1 MNTNNNSF
9 DLILEEVLN
18 QKRVLEELQA
28 ENEVLRQ
35 QLNALRAGQGIFIDI
50 LGHRIPLA
58 SEMHEEAP
66 DVVSIAVKEDTAPF
80 LNSTPPP
87 AGEQPAREAAAED
100 PLSSIPESDKF
111 LVEEVSESG
120 TPIPVTSSSFL
131 EEALLDEFSSATTR
145 QMGVWGG
152 PITNH
157 PTLDEHEKAT
167 LRRELSGSYLL
178 E

>member
-1 MNTNNNSF
+1 MNTNGNSF

-18 QKRVLEELQA
+18 QKRVLEELQT
-28 ENEVLRQ
+28 ENEALRQ
-35 QLNALRAGQGIFIDI
+35 QLSALRAGQGIFIDI

-58 SEMHEEAP
+58 SEMYDDAP
-66 DVVSIAVKEDTAPF
+66 DVVSVAAKEDTAPF
-80 LNSTPPP
+80 LNSTSPSTE
-87 AGEQPAREAAAED
+87 EQSPREAAAQESLT
-100 PLSSIPESDKF
+100 PLPDSDKF

-157 PTLDEHEKAT
+157 PTLDENEKAT

>member
-1 MNTNNNSF
+1 MNTNGNSF
-9 DLILEEVLN
+9 ELILEEILN
-18 QKRVLEELQA
+18 QKHVLEELQA
-28 ENEVLRQ
+28 ENETLRQ
-35 QLNALRAGQGIFIDI
+35 QLSALRAGQGIFIDI
-50 LGHRIPLA
+50 LGHRIPLT
-58 SEMHEEAP
+58 SEMQEDSP
-66 DVVSIAVKEDTAPF
+66 DVISAVSTTDTAPF

-87 AGEQPAREAAAED
+87 VGEQPSREQEESLT
-100 PLSSIPESDKF
+100 PLPDSDKF

-120 TPIPVTSSSFL
+120 TPLPVTSSSFL

-157 PTLDEHEKAT
+157 PTLDENEKAT